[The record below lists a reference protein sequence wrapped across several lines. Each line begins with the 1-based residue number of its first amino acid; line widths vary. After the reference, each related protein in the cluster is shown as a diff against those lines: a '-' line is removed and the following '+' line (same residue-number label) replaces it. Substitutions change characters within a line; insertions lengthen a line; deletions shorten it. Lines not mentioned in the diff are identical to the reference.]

1 MLVLSRKMG
10 QELVIGDNIRITVS
24 RIGGNRV
31 TLGIVAPNDVR
42 IVRGEL
48 EPIVRSFELEL
59 DAASEVNLVEEPSV
73 RQEVPVATPWVETP
87 TTLTDMPRHI
97 H

>member
-59 DAASEVNLVEEPSV
+59 DPEANGAEEPSL
-73 RQEVPVATPWVETP
+73 RQEVPVVTPWVETP